1 MENKNKYKYARAF
14 IVLLAALITMILNI
28 KYNRD
33 LLQSLLIL
41 LAVIVIFYVVSSTAM
56 YLINKI
62 ANMHADTIK
71 KVEASEEEEA
81 ENAEDDTEGNTT
93 EDN

>member
-71 KVEASEEEEA
+71 KVEASEEDDA
-81 ENAEDDTEGNTT
+81 ENADDDTEGNTT